1 MKAYLLLGVIACAI
15 TFLVT
20 PLVRRISLAL
30 HVLTPVRGRDVHT
43 VPTPRL
49 GGIAMLAGLLG
60 AFLIARQTPY
70 FSQFYSDPQ
79 VWALIFGS
87 LAIAVL
93 GIIDDIYDLN
103 WWTKLSGQVLI
114 AAGIAWQGIQI
125 VSFPIFGMTI
135 PSTRMSIL
143 VTVLIIVVSTNAVN
157 FVDGLDGLAAGITLI
172 GAGAFFVYSYLLIRL
187 TNAQSY
193 ASFAAMIG
201 IVIVGVCLGF
211 LTSNFHPAK
220 IFMGDSG
227 SMLLG
232 LTTSCMFIV
241 VTGQTDPASLGR
253 SQFLPAAIPVLL
265 PIAVMILPFLDMVM
279 AVIRRLSRG
288 QSPFK
293 PDRQHLHHRL
303 LKMGHSHRRAVMVMY
318 LWAFFISLLAVS
330 FLKLS
335 PLGELLLACGGGVL
349 CFLVTIAFLPGLRS
363 DYFAASGPYPR
374 HQRQKEDL

>member
-20 PLVRRISLAL
+20 PIVRRISLAL
-30 HVLTPVRGRDVHT
+30 HVLTPVRERDVHQ

-49 GGIAMLAGLLG
+49 GGVAMLCGLLG
-60 AFLIARQTPY
+60 AFLISRQMPY
-70 FSQFYSDPQ
+70 FSQFYADPQ

-87 LAIAVL
+87 IAITVL
-93 GIIDDIYDLN
+93 GVVDDVYDLN

-114 AAGIAWQGIQI
+114 AAAVAWQGIQV

-135 PSTRMSIL
+135 PSTKMSIL
-143 VTVLIIVVSTNAVN
+143 ITVLIIVFSTNAVN

-172 GAGAFFVYSYLLIRL
+172 GAGAFFIYSYLLIRL
-187 TNAQSY
+187 TNSQSY

-211 LTSNFHPAK
+211 LASNFHPAT

-232 LTTSCMFIV
+232 LTISCMFIV
-241 VTGQTDPASLGR
+241 VTGQIDPVSLGT
-253 SQFLPAAIPVLL
+253 SQFLPAAIPLLL
-265 PIAVMILPFLDMVM
+265 PLAVMALPFADMIM
-279 AVIRRLSRG
+279 AVIRRLANG

-293 PDRQHLHHRL
+293 PDRLHLHHRL
-303 LKMGHSHRRAVMVMY
+303 LKMGHSHRRAVLVMY
-318 LWAFFISLLAVS
+318 LWAFYFSVLAVCL
-330 FLKLS
+330 LKLDWI
-335 PLGELLLACGGGVL
+335 PELMLAMLGGIICLI
-349 CFLVTIAFLPGLRS
+349 VTISYLPGLRS
-363 DYFAASGPYPR
+363 YYSQGADPHPR
-374 HQRQKEDL
+374 HVRGKDGR

>member
-20 PLVRRISLAL
+20 PIVRRISLAL
-30 HVLTPVRGRDVHT
+30 HVLTPVRERDVHT

-49 GGIAMLAGLLG
+49 GGIAMLFGLLG

-79 VWALIFGS
+79 VWALIYGS
-87 LAIAVL
+87 IGITAL
-93 GIIDDIYDLN
+93 GVIDDIYDLN
-103 WWTKLSGQVLI
+103 WWTKLSGQILI
-114 AAGIAWQGIQI
+114 AGAVAWQGIQI

-135 PSTRMSIL
+135 PSTKMSIL
-143 VTVLIIVVSTNAVN
+143 VTVLIIVISTNAVN
-157 FVDGLDGLAAGITLI
+157 FVDGLDGLAAGITMI

-201 IVIVGVCLGF
+201 IVIVGACLGF
-211 LTSNFHPAK
+211 LTLNFHPAK

-232 LTTSCMFIV
+232 LTISCMFIV
-241 VTGQTDPASLGR
+241 VTGQIDPASLGR

-265 PIAVMILPFLDMVM
+265 PIAVMVLPFLDMVM
-279 AVIRRLSRG
+279 AVIRRLGHG

-303 LKMGHSHRRAVMVMY
+303 LKMGHSHRRAVLVMY
-318 LWAFFISLLAVS
+318 LWALYFSVVAVS
-330 FLKLS
+330 VLVLDML
-335 PLGELLLACGGGVL
+335 PELLLAFVGGLL
-349 CFLVTIAFLPGLRS
+349 CLALTISYLPGLRS
-363 DYFAASGPYPR
+363 YYLTGTGPYPR
-374 HQRQKEDL
+374 HLRQKEDL